1 MKSFKLH
8 HKIIATVIA
17 LSFTFQSMTEI
28 NSHTYSNESVFIHS
42 GPRISCL
49 FRTQTH
55 ISYFCD
61 DFH

>member
-28 NSHTYSNESVFIHS
+28 NRHTYSNESVFIHYES
-42 GPRISCL
+42 SCL
-49 FRTQTH
+49 IQIPTH